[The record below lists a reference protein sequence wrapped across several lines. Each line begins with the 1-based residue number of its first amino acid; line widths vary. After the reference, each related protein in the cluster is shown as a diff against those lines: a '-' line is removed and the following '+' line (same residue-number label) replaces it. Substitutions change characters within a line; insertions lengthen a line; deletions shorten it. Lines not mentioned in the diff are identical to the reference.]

1 VCLALPCNATSVLRI
16 DPTKPPTSPTAC
28 DTLGSLTGGWLYHGG
43 ALGRDGKVYA
53 IPANATHVLQI
64 DPISGDVT
72 EVGPDFGS
80 MKQKWYG
87 GILCEV
93 SGAIYG
99 IPHNAAGV
107 LKIVPPSTKEGTTE
121 LEVSVFGDLG
131 QGKWKWHGG
140 TITPDQTT
148 IYGYPN
154 NASTILKINVTDD
167 TITLLS
173 GTDTNPIRSGRHR
186 TDDKYKYL
194 GGAIHPAG
202 NGKLFLFPCD
212 AERVLTVDL
221 KTDAVELV
229 GPELLGPNKFQ
240 NGFYSAVDG
249 AVYAIPQCAS
259 GVLRIGVD
267 VDVDVNVD
275 IDVDNH
281 DGSGKEP
288 SVERLHNGKAS
299 TDKCVSDAQK
309 LTVSCSVDVLYCG
322 DEMSSC
328 KDKFEGGV
336 LGSDG
341 CIYCIPLRAKRLI
354 RIVPAG
360 LTLES

>member
-1 VCLALPCNATSVLRI
+1 
-16 DPTKPPTSPTAC
+16 
-28 DTLGSLTGGWLYHGG
+28 
-43 ALGRDGKVYA
+43 
-53 IPANATHVLQI
+53 
-64 DPISGDVT
+64 
-72 EVGPDFGS
+72 

-107 LKIVPPSTKEGTTE
+107 LKIVPPSLKKGEETE

-154 NASTILKINVTDD
+154 NATTILKINVTND
-167 TITLLS
+167 TTTLLS
-173 GTDTNPIRSGRHR
+173 GPIYSGRHR

-194 GGAIHPAG
+194 GGAIHPVAE
-202 NGKLFLFPCD
+202 KLFLFPCD

-249 AVYAIPQCAS
+249 AVYAIPQRAS

-267 VDVDVNVD
+267 VDSHHNRV
-275 IDVDNH
+275 
-281 DGSGKEP
+281 KED
-288 SVERLHNGKAS
+288 AS
-299 TDKCVSDAQK
+299 TVDLPNGNTSTTSSACKTDKQQTLSV
-309 LTVSCSVDVLYCG
+309 SVDVLYCG